1 VAIAAFAC
9 GATSGQR
16 LHHFEIDQGR
26 DCMDELE
33 TARRSDGWRI
43 DQGNLRRDEIDN
55 LRIVRILLDEV
66 WGTGAFHLLPG
77 IVAPTYVGHIPL
89 GDHYGPGGVRIEIQT
104 YRAVLPDLIMTTNEL
119 LARGNKVVRRFTVT
133 GSFTPTTMHAARSIV
148 LEGIGID
155 CLADGMLIESWI
167 KIDPLPH

>member
-1 VAIAAFAC
+1 
-9 GATSGQR
+9 
-16 LHHFEIDQGR
+16 
-26 DCMDELE
+26 MDELE
-33 TARRSDGWRI
+33 TARRSDEWRI

-155 CLADGMLIESWI
+155 CLTDGMLIESWI
-167 KIDPLPH
+167 KIDPLPR